1 MAPYLYK
8 NLDTEHEIVNEEIYV
23 IGEADLV
30 KRRDRRK
37 KNYGIDYEGN
47 SGGENR

>member
-1 MAPYLYK
+1 MSPHLYK
-8 NLDTEHEIVNEEIYV
+8 NLDTEHEIINEIHL
-23 IGEADLV
+23 ITKADLV

-37 KNYGIDYEGN
+37 KNYGIDYEVN